1 MEWLPD
7 IDWRGLFVPTYSIA
21 EVVLRGTLTYL
32 SLFVIL
38 RFLLKRQTGAVG
50 IADLLVIV
58 LIADASQNALGR
70 EYSSVTEGV
79 VLVLTIVA
87 WDYALDWGEYR
98 FTWLRSLT
106 RPGPLLLVRNGRM
119 LRRSMRREMITE
131 EELRAELRK
140 DGVDALADVVEA
152 RMEGDG
158 KMRHSA
164 RQGESDGARQKAK
177 AESGPDSQ
185 KRVFSAVRFSPRAA
199 ESPAVLPFDGSL
211 PRTGWRE
218 SAPFCFRF
226 SGSIPLE
233 PAFGSVSFMPSGSRV
248 KDFCPP
254 RSGSSPGRGSTP
266 PERAPFGRGAV
277 R

>member
-21 EVVLRGTLTYL
+21 EVVLRGTLMYL

-98 FTWLRSLT
+98 FAWLRSLT

-119 LRRSMRREMITE
+119 LRRNMGREMITE

-140 DGVDALADVVEA
+140 DGVDDLAEVVEA

-158 KMRHSA
+158 KISVIKRGGGKPTGHA
-164 RQGESDGARQKAK
+164 KKQKAH
-177 AESGPDSQ
+177 
-185 KRVFSAVRFSPRAA
+185 
-199 ESPAVLPFDGSL
+199 PA
-211 PRTGWRE
+211 
-218 SAPFCFRF
+218 
-226 SGSIPLE
+226 
-233 PAFGSVSFMPSGSRV
+233 
-248 KDFCPP
+248 
-254 RSGSSPGRGSTP
+254 
-266 PERAPFGRGAV
+266 
-277 R
+277 